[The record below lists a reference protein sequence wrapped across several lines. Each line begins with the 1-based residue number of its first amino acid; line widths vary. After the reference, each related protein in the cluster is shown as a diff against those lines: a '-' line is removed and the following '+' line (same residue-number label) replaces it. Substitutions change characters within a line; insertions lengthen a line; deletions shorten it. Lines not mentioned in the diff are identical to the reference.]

1 MFNNVIYFIIVL
13 LLYNISYPGSRPEGS
28 LVLSFALFLL
38 SWVAFALYCKVSF
51 QRILA
56 RSCGE
61 EEGKHTLAGLYQNL
75 TLQLSVLAILLF
87 AFDVWLLHL
96 KTWLHAIP
104 GVGRLTAIHGLL
116 AVTVFVFY
124 LITIWFYGHP
134 VYVVAFRTSL
144 ARRSF
149 VLSNVKLNVP
159 ILFPWVSLSLLYDVL
174 LLAPWPSLQAF
185 LSEPAGEM
193 VFFALFLVVLMIF
206 MPRLIQSWWGC
217 EPFPASEKAQAL
229 RDFLREKG
237 FKYRQMLK
245 WPIFE
250 GRMLTAGI
258 MGLVPRYRYI
268 LITESLV
275 NILSL
280 EELKAV
286 LAHEVGHAKYRH
298 LLFYL
303 LFFLGFMFLSFGLFD
318 IFLYFL
324 AAHPYFM
331 NMVQEGDAEG
341 GSLFY
346 LLLSLPILLTM
357 FVYFRY
363 VMGFFMRHFERQAD
377 LYSALSM
384 GSPRQTISSLEKI
397 ALLGGRIRDLPSWHH
412 FSIRERVE
420 CLWRT
425 TTEPGLAKK
434 HNRFVAFSFAAY
446 LVLVVGIGYLLNFSP
461 LKENLLYHWTEQALR
476 QQIEAQPRNLQ
487 LQQNLAMVY
496 HKLGKYREA
505 MKTYE
510 RLISLD
516 PNQSLALN
524 NLAWLLAAA
533 EDETLR
539 DPKRALVVAKRAVA
553 LERSAM
559 YLDTLAE
566 AYFVNGM
573 TPEAIETIKEAITV
587 AEGGRE
593 YYESQLRRFKGKKD
607 SG

>member
-28 LVLSFALFLL
+28 AVLSIALFLL
-38 SWVAFALYCKVSF
+38 FWIGFALYCRISF
-51 QRILA
+51 RRILA
-56 RSCGE
+56 RSGPE
-61 EEGKHTLAGLYQNL
+61 EEKYSLAGLYQNL
-75 TLQLSVLAILLF
+75 VLQLSVLAILLF
-87 AFDVWLLHL
+87 AFDVWVLHL
-96 KTWLHAIP
+96 KYWLHAIP
-104 GVGRLTAIHGLL
+104 GLGRLTAIHGLL
-116 AVTVFVFY
+116 AVMVFVFY
-124 LITIWFYGHP
+124 LMTIWFFAHP
-134 VYVVAFRTSL
+134 VYEVAFRTRL
-144 ARRSF
+144 ARHSF
-149 VLSNVKLNVP
+149 VLSNLRLNLP
-159 ILFPWVSLSLLYDVL
+159 IVFPWVSLLLLYDL
-174 LLAPWPSLQAF
+174 LLLIPWPSFQLF

-193 VFFALFLVVLMIF
+193 IFFTLFLTVLMVF
-206 MPRLIQSWWGC
+206 MPGLIQSWWGC

-229 RDFLREKG
+229 RDFLRESG

-275 NILSL
+275 DILSV
-280 EELKAV
+280 EELKSV
-286 LAHEVGHAKYRH
+286 LAHEMGHVKYRH
-298 LLFYL
+298 LFFYL
-303 LFFLGFMFLSFGLFD
+303 FFFLGFMFLSFGLFD

-324 AAHPYFM
+324 AAHPYFR
-331 NMVQEGDAEG
+331 NLLQAEG
-341 GSLFY
+341 GDTNLFY

-384 GSPRQTISSLEKI
+384 GSPQQTISSLEKI

-420 CLWRT
+420 YLWRT
-425 TTEPGLAKK
+425 TEEKGLAKR

-446 LVLVVGIGYLLNFSP
+446 LILIVGIGYLLNFSP
-461 LKENLLYHWTEQALR
+461 VKENLLYRYAEQALR
-476 QQIEAQPRNLQ
+476 QRIEAQPRDLE
-487 LQQNLAMVY
+487 LSQNLADLY
-496 HKLGKYREA
+496 QELGKYIEA
-505 MKTYE
+505 RKIYE
-510 RLISLD
+510 WIINLD
-516 PNQSLALN
+516 PNQAGALN
-524 NLAWLLAAA
+524 GLAWLLATAN
-533 EDETLR
+533 DKNMR
-539 DPKRALVVAKRAVA
+539 DDKRALVLAKRAVD

-573 TPEAIETIKEAITV
+573 IQEAIDTAKEAISI
-587 AEGGRE
+587 AELNKE
-593 YYESQLRRFKGKKD
+593 YYEGQLRRFRGKQD

>member
-13 LLYNISYPGSRPEGS
+13 LLYNLSYPGSRPEGS
-28 LVLSFALFLL
+28 LVLSVALFVL
-38 SWVAFALYCKVSF
+38 SWIAFALYCKVSF

-56 RSCGE
+56 RTEGE
-61 EEGKHTLAGLYQNL
+61 EEGKLSLAGLYQNL
-75 TLQLSVLAILLF
+75 VLQLSILAILLF
-87 AFDVWLLHL
+87 AFDVWVLHL

-116 AVTVFVFY
+116 AMMVFIFY
-124 LITIWFYGHP
+124 LMTIWFFGHAVYG
-134 VYVVAFRTSL
+134 VAFRTQL
-144 ARRSF
+144 TRRSF
-149 VLSNVKLNVP
+149 VLSNAKLHVP

-174 LLAPWPSLQAF
+174 FFLPWPSLQAF
-185 LSEPAGEM
+185 LRTKAGEM
-193 VFFALFLVVLMIF
+193 VFFSLFLLVLMIF

-217 EPFPASEKAQAL
+217 EPFPATEKAQAL
-229 RDFLREKG
+229 RDFLRERG
-237 FKYRQMLK
+237 FKYRQMVK

-258 MGLVPRYRYI
+258 MGIVPRYRYI

-275 NILSL
+275 NILSV

-286 LAHEVGHAKYRH
+286 LAHEMGHAKYRH

-303 LFFLGFMFLSFGLFD
+303 FFFLGFMFLSFGLFD

-324 AAHPYFM
+324 AAHPSFM
-331 NMVQEGDAEG
+331 NHVQAGDTEEA
-341 GSLFY
+341 SLFY
-346 LLLSLPILLTM
+346 SLLSLPILLTM

-412 FSIRERVE
+412 FSIRERVDY
-420 CLWRT
+420 LWRT
-425 TTEPGLAKK
+425 TTETGLAKK
-434 HNRFVAFSFAAY
+434 HSRFVAFSFTAY
-446 LVLVVGIGYLLNFSP
+446 LVLVVGVGYLLNFSP
-461 LKENLLYHWTEQALR
+461 LKESLLYHWTEQALR

-487 LQQNLAMVY
+487 LQQNLADLY
-496 HKLGKYREA
+496 QELGKDKEA
-505 MKTYE
+505 RKIYE
-510 RLISLD
+510 WIINLD
-516 PNQSLALN
+516 PNQAGALN
-524 NLAWLLAAA
+524 GLAWLLATAG
-533 EDETLR
+533 DKRMR
-539 DPKRALVVAKRAVA
+539 DDRRALDLAKRAVA

-573 TPEAIETIKEAITV
+573 TPAAIETIKEAISV
-587 AEGGRE
+587 AKDNRP
-593 YYESQLRRFKGKKD
+593 YYEGQLRKFKGKHD
-607 SG
+607 

>member
-13 LLYNISYPGSRPEGS
+13 LLYNLSYPGSRPEGS
-28 LVLSFALFLL
+28 LVLSVALFVL
-38 SWVAFALYCKVSF
+38 SWIAFALYCKVSF

-56 RSCGE
+56 RTEGE
-61 EEGKHTLAGLYQNL
+61 EEGKLSLAGLYQNL
-75 TLQLSVLAILLF
+75 VLQLSILAILLF
-87 AFDVWLLHL
+87 AFDVWVLHL

-116 AVTVFVFY
+116 AMMVFIFY
-124 LITIWFYGHP
+124 LMTIWFFGHAVYG
-134 VYVVAFRTSL
+134 VAFRTQL
-144 ARRSF
+144 TRRSF
-149 VLSNVKLNVP
+149 VLSNAKLHVP

-174 LLAPWPSLQAF
+174 FFLPWPSLQAF
-185 LSEPAGEM
+185 LRTKAGEM
-193 VFFALFLVVLMIF
+193 VFFSLFLLVLMIF

-217 EPFPASEKAQAL
+217 EPFPATEKAQAL
-229 RDFLREKG
+229 RDFLRERG
-237 FKYRQMLK
+237 FKYRQMVK

-258 MGLVPRYRYI
+258 MGIVPRYRYI

-275 NILSL
+275 NILSV

-286 LAHEVGHAKYRH
+286 LAHEMGHAKYRH

-303 LFFLGFMFLSFGLFD
+303 FFFLGFMFLSFGLFD

-324 AAHPYFM
+324 AAHPSFM
-331 NMVQEGDAEG
+331 NHVQAGDTEEA
-341 GSLFY
+341 SLFY
-346 LLLSLPILLTM
+346 SLLSLPILLTM

-412 FSIRERVE
+412 FSIRERVDY
-420 CLWRT
+420 LWRT
-425 TTEPGLAKK
+425 TTETGLVKK
-434 HNRFVAFSFAAY
+434 HSRFVAFSFTAY
-446 LVLVVGIGYLLNFSP
+446 LVLVVGVGYLLNFSP
-461 LKENLLYHWTEQALR
+461 LKESLLYHWTEQALR

-487 LQQNLAMVY
+487 LQQNLADLY
-496 HKLGKYREA
+496 QELGKDKEA
-505 MKTYE
+505 RKIYE
-510 RLISLD
+510 WIINLD
-516 PNQSLALN
+516 PNQAGALN
-524 NLAWLLAAA
+524 GLAWLLATAG
-533 EDETLR
+533 DKRMR
-539 DPKRALVVAKRAVA
+539 DDRRALDLAKRAVA

-573 TPEAIETIKEAITV
+573 TPAAIETIKEAISV
-587 AEGGRE
+587 AKDNRP
-593 YYESQLRRFKGKKD
+593 YYEGQLRKFKGKHD
-607 SG
+607 

>member
-13 LLYNISYPGSRPEGS
+13 LLYNLSYPGSRPEGS
-28 LVLSFALFLL
+28 LVLSVALFVL
-38 SWVAFALYCKVSF
+38 SWIAFALYCKVSF

-56 RSCGE
+56 RTEGE
-61 EEGKHTLAGLYQNL
+61 EEGKLSLAGLYQNL
-75 TLQLSVLAILLF
+75 VLQLSILAILLF
-87 AFDVWLLHL
+87 AFDVWVLHL

-116 AVTVFVFY
+116 AMMVFIFY
-124 LITIWFYGHP
+124 LMTIWFFGHAVYG
-134 VYVVAFRTSL
+134 VAFRTQL
-144 ARRSF
+144 TRRSF
-149 VLSNVKLNVP
+149 VLSNAKLHVP

-174 LLAPWPSLQAF
+174 FFLPWPSLQAF
-185 LSEPAGEM
+185 LRTKAGEM
-193 VFFALFLVVLMIF
+193 VFFSLFLLVLMIF

-217 EPFPASEKAQAL
+217 EPFPATEKAQAL
-229 RDFLREKG
+229 RDFLRERG
-237 FKYRQMLK
+237 FKYRQMVK

-258 MGLVPRYRYI
+258 MGIVPRYRYI

-275 NILSL
+275 NILSV

-286 LAHEVGHAKYRH
+286 LAHEMGHAKYRH

-303 LFFLGFMFLSFGLFD
+303 FFFLGFMFLSFGLFD

-324 AAHPYFM
+324 AAHPSFM
-331 NMVQEGDAEG
+331 NHVQAGDTEEA
-341 GSLFY
+341 SLFY
-346 LLLSLPILLTM
+346 SLLSLPILLTM

-412 FSIRERVE
+412 FSIRERVDY
-420 CLWRT
+420 LWRT
-425 TTEPGLAKK
+425 TTETGLAKK
-434 HNRFVAFSFAAY
+434 HSRFVAFSFTAY
-446 LVLVVGIGYLLNFSP
+446 LILVVGVGYLLNFSP
-461 LKENLLYHWTEQALR
+461 LKESLLYHWTEQALR

-487 LQQNLAMVY
+487 LQQNLADLY
-496 HKLGKYREA
+496 QELGKDKEA
-505 MKTYE
+505 RKIYE
-510 RLISLD
+510 WIINLD
-516 PNQSLALN
+516 PNQAGALN
-524 NLAWLLAAA
+524 GLAWLLATAG
-533 EDETLR
+533 DKRMR
-539 DPKRALVVAKRAVA
+539 DDRRALDLAKRAVA

-573 TPEAIETIKEAITV
+573 TPAAIETIKEAISV
-587 AEGGRE
+587 AKDNRP
-593 YYESQLRRFKGKKD
+593 YYEGQLRKFKGKHD
-607 SG
+607 

>member
-13 LLYNISYPGSRPEGS
+13 LLYNLSYPGSRPEGS
-28 LVLSFALFLL
+28 LVLSVALFVL
-38 SWVAFALYCKVSF
+38 SWIAFALYCKVSF

-56 RSCGE
+56 RTEGE
-61 EEGKHTLAGLYQNL
+61 EEGKLSLAGLYQNL
-75 TLQLSVLAILLF
+75 VLQLSILAILLF
-87 AFDVWLLHL
+87 AFDVWVLHL

-116 AVTVFVFY
+116 AMMVFIFY
-124 LITIWFYGHP
+124 LMTIWFFGHAVYG
-134 VYVVAFRTSL
+134 VAFRTQL
-144 ARRSF
+144 TRRSF
-149 VLSNVKLNVP
+149 VLSNAKLHVP

-174 LLAPWPSLQAF
+174 FFLPWPSLQAF
-185 LSEPAGEM
+185 LRTKAGEM
-193 VFFALFLVVLMIF
+193 VFFSLFLLVLMIF

-217 EPFPASEKAQAL
+217 EPFPATEKAQAL
-229 RDFLREKG
+229 RDFLRERG
-237 FKYRQMLK
+237 FKYRQMVK

-258 MGLVPRYRYI
+258 MGIVPRYRYI

-275 NILSL
+275 NILSV

-286 LAHEVGHAKYRH
+286 LAHEMGHAKYRH

-303 LFFLGFMFLSFGLFD
+303 FFFLGFMFLSFGLFD

-324 AAHPYFM
+324 AAHPSFM
-331 NMVQEGDAEG
+331 NHVQAGDTEEA
-341 GSLFY
+341 SLFY
-346 LLLSLPILLTM
+346 SLLSLPILLTM

-412 FSIRERVE
+412 FSIRERVDY
-420 CLWRT
+420 LWRT
-425 TTEPGLAKK
+425 TTETGLAKK
-434 HNRFVAFSFAAY
+434 HSRFVAFSFTAY
-446 LVLVVGIGYLLNFSP
+446 LILVVGVGYLLNFSP
-461 LKENLLYHWTEQALR
+461 LKESLLYHWTEQALR

-487 LQQNLAMVY
+487 LQQNLADLY
-496 HKLGKYREA
+496 QELGKYKEA
-505 MKTYE
+505 RKIYE
-510 RLISLD
+510 WIINLD
-516 PNQSLALN
+516 PNQAGALN
-524 NLAWLLAAA
+524 GLAWLLATAG
-533 EDETLR
+533 DKRMR
-539 DPKRALVVAKRAVA
+539 DDRRALDLAKRAVA

-573 TPEAIETIKEAITV
+573 TPAAIETIKEAISV
-587 AEGGRE
+587 AKDNRP
-593 YYESQLRRFKGKKD
+593 YYEGQLRKFKGKHD
-607 SG
+607 

>member
-13 LLYNISYPGSRPEGS
+13 LLYNLSYPGSRPEGS
-28 LVLSFALFLL
+28 LVLSVALFVL
-38 SWVAFALYCKVSF
+38 SWIAFALYCKVSF

-56 RSCGE
+56 RTEGE
-61 EEGKHTLAGLYQNL
+61 EEGKLSLAGLYQNL
-75 TLQLSVLAILLF
+75 VLQLSILAILLF
-87 AFDVWLLHL
+87 AFDVWVLHL

-116 AVTVFVFY
+116 AMMVFIFY
-124 LITIWFYGHP
+124 LMTIWFFGHAVYG
-134 VYVVAFRTSL
+134 VAFRTQL
-144 ARRSF
+144 TRRSF
-149 VLSNVKLNVP
+149 VLSNAKLHVP

-174 LLAPWPSLQAF
+174 FFLPWPSLQAF
-185 LSEPAGEM
+185 LRTKAGEM
-193 VFFALFLVVLMIF
+193 VFFSLFLLVLMIF

-217 EPFPASEKAQAL
+217 EPFPATEKAQAL
-229 RDFLREKG
+229 RDFLRERG
-237 FKYRQMLK
+237 FKYRQMVK

-258 MGLVPRYRYI
+258 MGIVPRYRYI

-275 NILSL
+275 NILSV

-286 LAHEVGHAKYRH
+286 LAHEMGHAKYRH

-303 LFFLGFMFLSFGLFD
+303 FFFLGFMFLSFGLFD

-324 AAHPYFM
+324 AAHPSFM
-331 NMVQEGDAEG
+331 NHVQAGDTEEA
-341 GSLFY
+341 SLFY
-346 LLLSLPILLTM
+346 SLLSLPILLTM

-412 FSIRERVE
+412 FSIRERVDY
-420 CLWRT
+420 LWRT
-425 TTEPGLAKK
+425 TTETGLAKK
-434 HNRFVAFSFAAY
+434 HSRFVAFSFTAY
-446 LVLVVGIGYLLNFSP
+446 LVLVVGVGYLLNFSP
-461 LKENLLYHWTEQALR
+461 LKESLLYHWTEQALR

-487 LQQNLAMVY
+487 LQQNLADLY
-496 HKLGKYREA
+496 QELGKYKEA
-505 MKTYE
+505 RKIYE
-510 RLISLD
+510 WIINLD
-516 PNQSLALN
+516 PNQAGALN
-524 NLAWLLAAA
+524 GLAWLLATAG
-533 EDETLR
+533 DKRMR
-539 DPKRALVVAKRAVA
+539 DDRRALDLAKRAVA

-573 TPEAIETIKEAITV
+573 TPAAIETIKEAISV
-587 AEGGRE
+587 AKDNRP
-593 YYESQLRRFKGKKD
+593 YYEGQLRKFKGKHD
-607 SG
+607 